1 MKPYR
6 LKHKPSGLYYQPSKG
21 GSNLSSS
28 GKVYLTNVNGL
39 SGQRD
44 PMTISVRYGSIAHK
58 KTKDILLWEK
68 STYKYRC
75 MTCKVPHSDFE
86 KEYLD

>member
-21 GSNLSSS
+21 GNNLSTK

-39 SGQRD
+39 SSQRD
-44 PMTISVRYGSIAHK
+44 PMYISVMKDSIAHK
-58 KTKDILLWEK
+58 KTKDILPWEK
-68 STYKYRC
+68 SGYKYGQL
-75 MTCKVPHSDFE
+75 TCKVPHSDFE
-86 KEYLD
+86 MEYLD